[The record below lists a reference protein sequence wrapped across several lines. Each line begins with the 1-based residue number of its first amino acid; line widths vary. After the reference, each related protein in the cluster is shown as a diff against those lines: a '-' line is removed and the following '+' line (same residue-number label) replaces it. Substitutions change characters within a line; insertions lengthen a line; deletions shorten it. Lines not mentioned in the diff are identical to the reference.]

1 MATYKI
7 VNPGE
12 GWPAVTQTGT
22 YATSAGVVPP
32 LRFGQVVQA
41 VDASFGMGE
50 FMFVSGSN
58 ATAGNL
64 VRINGVNG
72 GAIVAGS
79 ATLTAGPLGFAMAD
93 MSATNVWGFV
103 QIRGVFDSASHS
115 DAAANG
121 AALKMGAAD
130 GAIDVRSA
138 SNDTYE
144 IFGAYNASSNT
155 ASNAASVMLDF
166 PHWNA
171 YET

>member
-22 YATSAGVVPP
+22 YATSANVVPP

-41 VDASFGMGE
+41 HDATFGVGE
-50 FMFVSGSN
+50 FMFVQGSN

-64 VRINGVNG
+64 VRVSGVNYG
-72 GAIVAGS
+72 VVVAGS
-79 ATLTAGPLGFAMAD
+79 ATLTAGHLGFAMAD
-93 MSATNVWGFV
+93 MTATNVWGFV
-103 QIRGVFDSASHS
+103 QIGGVFDSASHS
-115 DAAANG
+115 DAAAAG

-144 IFGAYNASSNT
+144 IFGAYNASSNS
-155 ASNAASVMLDF
+155 ASNAASVMLNN
-166 PHWNA
+166 PYWLA